1 MSPNTTGSHPS
12 ASKRTS
18 YASNVLR
25 FLITNMTLFGLGLGC
40 SMIQSGTDTLRSNR
54 STCLCSESEESRMA
68 SSCSENSER
77 RLSNLS
83 VSVFPLFV
91 ALLPVMTQPATDT
104 PIVTAHPAM
113 VTHNPSIDS
122 SPIWSEWR
130 LVLAVLL
137 VTSVGEPS
145 GGPLVRSLIGS
156 NLDAP
161 TGDKVRVLTYLV
173 RVGRQA
179 VGFGGK
185 HVGFLADA
193 EGLLRD
199 LVGVMR
205 LDEGGAPGDAADGG
219 ERKTDDVGPIHRTD
233 SSHEGGA

>member
-1 MSPNTTGSHPS
+1 MMTLSARPRTAATNSNLCDDPFAMSPNTTGSHPS

-113 VTHNPSIDS
+113 VTGKGQ
-122 SPIWSEWR
+122 
-130 LVLAVLL
+130 
-137 VTSVGEPS
+137 TYFT
-145 GGPLVRSLIGS
+145 
-156 NLDAP
+156 NLFLKP
-161 TGDKVRVLTYLV
+161 TLE
-173 RVGRQA
+173 A
-179 VGFGGK
+179 
-185 HVGFLADA
+185 
-193 EGLLRD
+193 
-199 LVGVMR
+199 
-205 LDEGGAPGDAADGG
+205 GA
-219 ERKTDDVGPIHRTD
+219 
-233 SSHEGGA
+233 

>member
-1 MSPNTTGSHPS
+1 MMTLSARPRTAATNSNLRDDPFAMSPNTTGSHPS

-40 SMIQSGTDTLRSNR
+40 SMFQSGTDTLRSNR

-83 VSVFPLFV
+83 VSVFPLFA
-91 ALLPVMTQPATDT
+91 ALLPVMTQPTTDT

-113 VTHNPSIDS
+113 VTHNPFIDS
-122 SPIWSEWR
+122 SPIWFAWR
-130 LVLAVLL
+130 PVLAVLL

-145 GGPLVRSLIGS
+145 GGRFSAARHHTHNQQSEALADGS
-156 NLDAP
+156 NQKEGVP
-161 TGDKVRVLTYLV
+161 TWKR
-173 RVGRQA
+173 
-179 VGFGGK
+179 
-185 HVGFLADA
+185 
-193 EGLLRD
+193 
-199 LVGVMR
+199 
-205 LDEGGAPGDAADGG
+205 
-219 ERKTDDVGPIHRTD
+219 
-233 SSHEGGA
+233 